1 MSAAVQDRTEL
12 MLRYPARTHPYSG
25 VRHDAAGRYH
35 DFKSNPELIGEV
47 LEDFKPYEEL
57 SSVQHFYRLLR
68 HVNRAGGPFE
78 STDCGLAKRLHRSP
92 SSPFPTKA
100 GWLGG
105 RLMLMFRDL
114 DQNFSKKHIFK
125 LINRI
130 QRKLAHYGR
139 HSDYVGFV
147 VGPFPTVFVDTGK
160 RGFQVDIEF
169 AMWGDT
175 VEEAIGR
182 FEVVVRLMEKAIVD
196 CENSA
201 SIRRRASQRA
211 L

>member
-1 MSAAVQDRTEL
+1 

-25 VRHDAAGRYH
+25 VRHDAAGRYY
-35 DFKSNPELIGEV
+35 DFKSKPEMIGEV

-68 HVNRAGGPFE
+68 YVNRPDGPLE
-78 STDCGLAKRLHRSP
+78 TTDCGLARRFFRS
-92 SSPFPTKA
+92 SNSPFPTKA

-114 DQNFSKKHIFK
+114 NQNCSKKRVFK
-125 LINRI
+125 LVNTI

-139 HSDYVGFV
+139 QSDYVGFV
-147 VGPFPTVFVDTGK
+147 VGPFPTVFTATGR

-175 VEEAIGR
+175 VEEAIAR
-182 FEVVVRLMEKAIVD
+182 FEVVVRLMEKAILD
-196 CENSA
+196 CETSA
-201 SIRRRASQRA
+201 SIRGRASQRA
-211 L
+211 